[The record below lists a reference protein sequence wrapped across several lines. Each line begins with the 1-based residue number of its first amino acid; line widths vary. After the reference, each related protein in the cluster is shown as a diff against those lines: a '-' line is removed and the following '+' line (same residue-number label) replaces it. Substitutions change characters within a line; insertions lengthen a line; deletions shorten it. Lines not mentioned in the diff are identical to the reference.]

1 MKTSQEFI
9 ALLREHQSELQQ
21 QFGIVSMRL
30 FGSVARGDHRE
41 DESWGQVPRDSR
53 KGRWISHPTA
63 SLI

>member
-41 DESWGQVPRDSR
+41 DESWGQ
-53 KGRWISHPTA
+53 I
-63 SLI
+63 

>member
-9 ALLREHQSELQQ
+9 ALLCEHQSELQQ

-41 DESWGQVPRDSR
+41 DSDIDLFVVMPAKFFNYLNS
-53 KGRWISHPTA
+53 A
-63 SLI
+63 AL